1 MQHLPPHLRA
11 ECDVAMQTV
20 KYTRNSALAAVARVL
35 ALDVELRLRM
45 HGREPSVIEALLMS
59 AHAVMGMAVAAVAVG
74 KLMSMIDAL
83 PPPLVTSSGASDV
96 LRSLPVSAIDQLM
109 QHVLRLRLAL
119 PLFEVEV
126 AHGLDGSV
134 SYRASIIAVEH
145 SAGGVEHDEVL
156 ARGSWKASR
165 RTARESAAATLLQ
178 M

>member
-1 MQHLPPHLRA
+1 
-11 ECDVAMQTV
+11 MQTV

-45 HGREPSVIEALLMS
+45 HGREPSEHELGTVIEALLMS